1 MKAMAIMS
9 NPKTMESFVRSG
21 EVSSIK
27 SYFFEPPISFTMSH
41 SLKKVQDIYDDI
53 DALFLQ

>member
-21 EVSSIK
+21 EVSNIK
-27 SYFFEPPISFTMSH
+27 SYFFDREFAWTM
-41 SLKKVQDIYDDI
+41 
-53 DALFLQ
+53 